1 MANIAYLGD
10 SSGRNMLTSSSSLYK
25 SLLLEAEA
33 RRLLPLGEQTDTG
46 PADVVQVVTVVTVD
60 VLDI

>member
-1 MANIAYLGD
+1 
-10 SSGRNMLTSSSSLYK
+10 MLTSSSSLYK

-33 RRLLPLGEQTDTG
+33 RRLLALGEQTDTG